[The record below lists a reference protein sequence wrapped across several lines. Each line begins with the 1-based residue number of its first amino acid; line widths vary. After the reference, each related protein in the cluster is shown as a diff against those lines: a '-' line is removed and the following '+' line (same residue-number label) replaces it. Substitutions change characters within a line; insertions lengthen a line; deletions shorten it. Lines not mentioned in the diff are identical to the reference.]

1 MERSHTCWSCLHCGE
16 AESGSLGKPKRAKC
30 TITKR
35 FGKLSRGYDCK
46 HFEYK
51 QRTKE
56 LGADGLPIK
65 NRQPLDYRT
74 AKQWEDEG
82 RRVKAGETG
91 VLMHSSRL
99 SMRVY
104 EYFLIEQ
111 TELML

>member
-56 LGADGLPIK
+56 LGADGLPE
-65 NRQPLDYRT
+65 NS
-74 AKQWEDEG
+74 G

-104 EYFLIEQ
+104 EYFLIDQ
-111 TELML
+111 TDFML

>member
-56 LGADGLPIK
+56 LGADGLPT
-65 NRQPLDYRT
+65 PGD
-74 AKQWEDEG
+74 G
-82 RRVKAGETG
+82 
-91 VLMHSSRL
+91 SRL
-99 SMRVY
+99 GRPGFSC
-104 EYFLIEQ
+104 
-111 TELML
+111 TPPG